1 MAATKRH
8 ARRNSSKTRAA
19 RMLAVTTVL
28 VAVVTSGGAVDEIC
42 NAVVLVGG
50 GDLLV
55 CGGGVAV
62 DAGKAG
68 VVGGNLVAVIANGA
82 VMGNGEIRVIE
93 CGVEPGRC
101 GVAGVAGG
109 GEIGRDMIGDEAAEG
124 LRAVPVGLV
133 AAVAGGVGGGEGIIV
148 VHVAIG
154 AGGDRRTGRGR
165 HLVRASERPSG
176 GAVVKLAVCPGDSVV
191 ASRAER
197 SGELRG
203 NVVRHEAAEGLR
215 AVPIGTV
222 AAVAVGVGGG
232 EVVIIVEVAEGAG
245 RGGMGAGECEAGD
258 GVIEGSGGP

>member
-1 MAATKRH
+1 
-8 ARRNSSKTRAA
+8 
-19 RMLAVTTVL
+19 MLAVTTVL
-28 VAVVTSGGAVDEIC
+28 VAVIASSGAVDEIR

-55 CGGGVAV
+55 CAGGVAV

-93 CGVEPGRC
+93 CGVEPGCC

-109 GEIGRDMIGDEAAEG
+109 GEIGREMVGDEAAEG

-133 AAVAGGVGGGEGIIV
+133 AAVAGGVRAGEGIIV
-148 VHVAIG
+148 VHMAIG
-154 AGGDRRTGRGR
+154 AGSDGGTGRGR

-176 GAVVKLAVCPGDSVV
+176 GAVVKLAVGPGDSVV
-191 ASRAER
+191 ASGAER
-197 SGELRG
+197 RGELRG
-203 NVVRHEAAEGLR
+203 NVIGHKAAESLR
-215 AVPIGTV
+215 TGPIGSV
-222 AAVAVGVGGG
+222 AAVTVGVGGG
-232 EVVIIVEVAEGAG
+232 EVVIIVDVAEGTG
-245 RGGMGAGECEAGD
+245 RGGMGAGEREAGD